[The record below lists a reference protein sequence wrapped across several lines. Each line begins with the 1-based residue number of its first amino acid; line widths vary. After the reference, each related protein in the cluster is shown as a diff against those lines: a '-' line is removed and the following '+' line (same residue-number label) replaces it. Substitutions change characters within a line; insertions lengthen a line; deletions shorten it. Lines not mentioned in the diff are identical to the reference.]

1 MTTRKRR
8 MLFGIIIIP
17 ALLLVGAGTTYAYML
32 NQPKT
37 PPQAANVIEA
47 VGNHYVLPTDEEPAI
62 LTVVDKGEV
71 SSAFLKGKVEDGDKV
86 LIYQK
91 TQKVIIY
98 RPSLDKIIDAGPAI
112 VDDVEQM
119 AQ

>member
-1 MTTRKRR
+1 

-47 VGNHYVLPTDEEPAI
+47 VGNHYVLPTDEEP
-62 LTVVDKGEV
+62 
-71 SSAFLKGKVEDGDKV
+71 S
-86 LIYQK
+86 LIK
-91 TQKVIIY
+91 AKC
-98 RPSLDKIIDAGPAI
+98 RAHS
-112 VDDVEQM
+112 
-119 AQ
+119 